1 MIKINNMNKTEKRK
15 YINKSVYTFA
25 EALGYDMSDDDMGH
39 YVTLYK
45 PETMKM
51 DDMISYSRSGHDAC
65 CVNWANEE
73 VQRDTDKINEFIKIL
88 MASDVMQ

>member
-1 MIKINNMNKTEKRK
+1 MNKTEKRK
-15 YINKSVYTFA
+15 YINKSVYMFA
-25 EALGYDMSDDDMGH
+25 EKLGYDMSDDDMGH
-39 YVTLYK
+39 YVTLSK
-45 PETMKM
+45 PGTRKS
-51 DDMISYSRSGHDAC
+51 DDCIEYSRSGHDAC

>member
-1 MIKINNMNKTEKRK
+1 MNKTEKRK

-25 EALGYDMSDDDMGH
+25 KALGYDMSDDNNGH
-39 YVTLYK
+39 YVTLSK
-45 PETMKM
+45 PGTRKSDET
-51 DDMISYSRSGHDAC
+51 IEYSRSGHDAC
-65 CVNWANEE
+65 CVNWASEE